1 MGKLIVIKLLKMLM
15 TKLVTETV
23 MINVFVHVADF
34 LAQKT
39 ENTLDDKLVNEIKK
53 ALNHDGI

>member
-1 MGKLIVIKLLKMLM
+1 VAKLIIIKLLKMLM

-23 MINVFVHVADF
+23 MINVFLHVAEY
-34 LAQKT
+34 LSQKT

-53 ALNHDGI
+53 ALNHNGI